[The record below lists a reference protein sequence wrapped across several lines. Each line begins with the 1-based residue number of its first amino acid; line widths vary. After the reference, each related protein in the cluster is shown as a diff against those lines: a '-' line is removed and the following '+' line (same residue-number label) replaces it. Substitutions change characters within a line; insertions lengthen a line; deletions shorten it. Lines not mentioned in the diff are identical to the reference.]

1 MVPYMLCMA
10 LVELTTIA
18 PHVRLL
24 TLNEPATRNAISF
37 DLTTELYATLDVLQ
51 KDNDCSVV
59 VLTGADDAFCSGMN
73 LDKMGIPPNCEGL
86 PMSRIAIRS
95 MQYISGVIPAMRA
108 IPQPVI
114 AAING
119 PAYGGGLCLSLGAD
133 IRVASET
140 ASFCFAGVHHGLT
153 GAEMGISYLLP
164 RAIGS
169 SNASEIL
176 LTGRRYDAAAA
187 LRMGLVSEVHPSD
200 ALLQAA
206 VDMAKEIDGWSTHGI
221 SMTKRVLWSSHECGS
236 LAAAI
241 DLEDRN
247 QMLVRMTTK
256 NFEESMAARAEG
268 RKPHFED

>member
-1 MVPYMLCMA
+1 MA
-10 LVELTTIA
+10 LVELTTPA
-18 PHVRLL
+18 PHIRVL
-24 TLNEPATRNAISF
+24 TLNEPETRNAISF
-37 DLTTELYATLDVLQ
+37 DLTTELYAALDALH

-59 VLTGADDAFCSGMN
+59 VMTGAADAFCSGMN
-73 LDKMGIPPNCEGL
+73 LAEMGIPPNCEGM

-95 MQYISGVIPAMRA
+95 MQYISGIIPAMRE
-108 IPQPVI
+108 IPQPI
-114 AAING
+114 IGAING
-119 PAYGGGLCLSLGAD
+119 SAFGGGLCLALGAD
-133 IRVASET
+133 IRLASES

-164 RAIGS
+164 RAVGS
-169 SNASEIL
+169 SYASEIL

-187 LRMGLVSEVHPSD
+187 LRMGLVSEVHAD
-200 ALLQAA
+200 EALLSRAT
-206 VDMAKEIDGWSTHGI
+206 DMAKEIDAWSTHGI

-256 NFEESMAARAEG
+256 NFEESMAARADG
-268 RKPHFED
+268 RKPEFKD

>member
-1 MVPYMLCMA
+1 MPLI
-10 LVELTTIA
+10 ELSIPA

-24 TLNEPATRNAISF
+24 TLNEPETRNAISF
-37 DLTTELYATLDVLQ
+37 DLTTELYAALDGLNR
-51 KDNDCSVV
+51 DNDCSVV
-59 VLTGADDAFCSGMN
+59 VLTGSGGAFCSGMN
-73 LDKMGIPPNCEGL
+73 LDEMGIPPNCEGL

-95 MQYISGVIPAMRA
+95 MQYISGLIPAMRG
-108 IPQPVI
+108 IPQPI
-114 AAING
+114 ISAING
-119 PAYGGGLCLSLGAD
+119 AAYGGGLCLALGAD
-133 IRVASET
+133 IRLASES

-164 RAIGS
+164 RAVGS

-176 LTGRRYDAAAA
+176 LTGRRYDANDA
-187 LRMGLVSEVHPSD
+187 LRMGLVSGVHSD
-200 ALLQAA
+200 EALLERA
-206 VDMAKEIDGWSTHGI
+206 VEMATEIDAWSTHGI
-221 SMTKRVLWSSHECGS
+221 SMTKRVLWSGPECGS

-268 RKPHFED
+268 RDPEFID

>member
-1 MVPYMLCMA
+1 MP
-10 LVELTTIA
+10 LVELSTAA
-18 PHVRLL
+18 PRVRIL
-24 TLNEPATRNAISF
+24 TLNEPETRNAISF
-37 DLTTELYATLDVLQ
+37 DLTAELYQALEALH

-59 VLTGADDAFCSGMN
+59 VLTGASGAFCSGMN

-95 MQYISGVIPAMRA
+95 MQYISGLIPAMRG
-108 IPQPVI
+108 IPQPII

-119 PAYGGGLCLSLGAD
+119 AAYGGGLCLSLGAD
-133 IRVASET
+133 IRLASEST
-140 ASFCFAGVHHGLT
+140 SFCFAGVHHGLT

-164 RAIGS
+164 RAVGS

-176 LTGRRYDAAAA
+176 LTGRRYDASDA
-187 LRMGLVSEVHPSD
+187 LRMGLVSQVHSD
-200 ALLQAA
+200 DTLLDRAI
-206 VDMAKEIDGWSTHGI
+206 DMAKEIDAWSTHGI
-221 SMTKRVLWSSHECGS
+221 SMTKRVLWSSPECGS

-268 RKPHFED
+268 REPDFID

>member
-1 MVPYMLCMA
+1 
-10 LVELTTIA
+10 
-18 PHVRLL
+18 
-24 TLNEPATRNAISF
+24 
-37 DLTTELYATLDVLQ
+37 
-51 KDNDCSVV
+51 
-59 VLTGADDAFCSGMN
+59 
-73 LDKMGIPPNCEGL
+73 
-86 PMSRIAIRS
+86 

-206 VDMAKEIDGWSTHGI
+206 VDMAKAGEEQFYGFELAKQLLESDGSRKLTAHGTLYKALGRMENAGLLE
-221 SMTKRVLWSSHECGS
+221 SVWEDPD

-241 DLEDRN
+241 QPALEG
-247 QMLVRMTTK
+247 LVR
-256 NFEESMAARAEG
+256 
-268 RKPHFED
+268 

>member
-1 MVPYMLCMA
+1 MA
-10 LVELTTIA
+10 LVELTTAA
-18 PHVRLL
+18 PHVRLV
-24 TLNEPATRNAISF
+24 TLNEPETRNAISF
-37 DLTTELYATLDVLQ
+37 DLTQELYAALGALY

-59 VLTGADDAFCSGMN
+59 VLTGADEAFCSGMN
-73 LDKMGIPPNCEGL
+73 LAEMGVPPDCEGMT
-86 PMSRIAIRS
+86 MSRIAIRS
-95 MQYISGVIPAMRA
+95 MQYISGLIPAMRN
-108 IPQPVI
+108 IPQPII

-119 PAYGGGLCLSLGAD
+119 AAYGGGLCLALGAD
-133 IRVASET
+133 IRLAGKS

-164 RAIGS
+164 RAVGS
-169 SNASEIL
+169 SNAAEIL

-187 LRMGLVSEVHPSD
+187 LRMGLVSEVHRD
-200 ALLQAA
+200 AILLDRAI
-206 VDMAKEIDGWSTHGI
+206 DMAKEIDAWSTHGI

-268 RKPHFED
+268 RKPEFKD

>member
-1 MVPYMLCMA
+1 
-10 LVELTTIA
+10 
-18 PHVRLL
+18 
-24 TLNEPATRNAISF
+24 
-37 DLTTELYATLDVLQ
+37 
-51 KDNDCSVV
+51 
-59 VLTGADDAFCSGMN
+59 
-73 LDKMGIPPNCEGL
+73 
-86 PMSRIAIRS
+86 MSRIAIRS
-95 MQYISGVIPAMRA
+95 MQYISGIIPAMRG
-108 IPQPVI
+108 IPQPII

-119 PAYGGGLCLSLGAD
+119 AAYGGGLCLSLGAD
-133 IRVASET
+133 IRLAARS

-164 RAIGS
+164 RAVGS

-176 LTGRRYDAAAA
+176 LTGRRYDAAEA
-187 LRMGLVSEVHPSD
+187 LRMGLVSEVHED
-200 ALLQAA
+200 ENLVDRALAMAA
-206 VDMAKEIDGWSTHGI
+206 EIDRWSTHGI

-268 RKPHFED
+268 RAPEFKD

>member
-1 MVPYMLCMA
+1 MP
-10 LVELTTIA
+10 LVELSTAA
-18 PHVRLL
+18 PRIRML
-24 TLNEPATRNAISF
+24 TLNEPETRNAISF
-37 DLTTELYATLDVLQ
+37 DLTAELYQALEALH

-59 VLTGADDAFCSGMN
+59 VLTGASGAFCSGMN

-95 MQYISGVIPAMRA
+95 MQYISGLIPAMRG
-108 IPQPVI
+108 IPQPIV

-119 PAYGGGLCLSLGAD
+119 AAYGGGLCLSLGAD
-133 IRVASET
+133 IRLASES

-164 RAIGS
+164 RAVGS

-176 LTGRRYDAAAA
+176 LTGRRYDASDA
-187 LRMGLVSEVHPSD
+187 LRMGLVSRVHSD
-200 ALLQAA
+200 DTLLDRAI
-206 VDMAKEIDGWSTHGI
+206 DMAKEIAAWSTHGI
-221 SMTKRVLWSSHECGS
+221 SMTKRVLWSSPECGS
-236 LAAAI
+236 LGAAI

-256 NFEESMAARAEG
+256 NFEESMAARSEG
-268 RKPHFED
+268 RKPEFKD